1 MINLSSVTDN
11 KDVATK
17 EYVDNNIPT
26 KTSDLTNDSDY
37 ISSSALVS
45 ASTMT
50 FVSWE
55 NSETATWENDAAIY
69 PSGGGSDIPSQ
80 AGNAGKFLTTDG
92 SDMSWAN
99 VTGLSPYTSNPTMN
113 GVASAGS
120 SSNFSRG
127 DHIHPT
133 DTSRAPLASPAF
145 TGIPTAPTPIT
156 GAEDTQIAT
165 VKYVKDSVP
174 TTTSQLTNNSNFV
187 SDANYVH
194 TDNNFTTTLKNKLN
208 GIASGAEVNVNA
220 DWEAASGDA
229 EILNKP
235 TIPTKTSDLTN
246 DSDFQTS
253 SDVSTAIA
261 GKLDISG
268 GTMTGALTLSGAPT
282 SDLEASTKKY
292 VDDSIS
298 GVGSGLPSQSGN
310 SGKFLTTDGTDASW
324 ANVPTPP
331 SAYTSNPAM
340 NGTASAG
347 SSSNYAKGDH
357 VHPTDTSRQAK
368 ITASGILKG
377 DGSGGVSAAV
387 SGTDYQSPLVAGTDY
402 QTPLTFDDSPTAN
415 SSNPVKS
422 GGVYTALGN
431 KQGTITANGI
441 LKGNGSGTISA
452 AVAGT
457 DYQAPLTA
465 GTDYQ
470 TPLVAGTDY
479 QTPLPSQSGNNGKF
493 LTTNG
498 TTLSWGT
505 AGSGLPSQSG
515 NSGKFLTT
523 DGTDASWGNIPEETF
538 KVTYGTTTAAEIE
551 TAYQANKFIWC
562 YYSGRVYV
570 YYGQDS
576 PGKQYLYA
584 SDKDTCYTIFC
595 NGSTWSQNTTSLAKL
610 DSPALTG
617 TPTAP
622 TAASGTNTTQIAT
635 TAFVQT
641 ATSGVIPSQ
650 SGNSG
655 KYLTT
660 DGSSLSWGT
669 PSGGGDSNIFV
680 VTYGTTTNADVEAA
694 YQANKLI
701 YCVYSGRIYT
711 NFYRSSA
718 TDHYL
723 YGWQG
728 NTKYYVRCN
737 NGTWSNSSSG
747 MAPTSS
753 PSLTGS
759 PTATTATAGT
769 NSTRIATTAFVTT
782 AINNAIT
789 ATLGGSY

>member
-92 SDMSWAN
+92 SDMSWAS

-127 DHIHPT
+127 DHVHPT

-145 TGIPTAPTPIT
+145 TGIPTAPTPIA

-165 VKYVKDSVP
+165 VKYVKDLVP

-187 SDANYVH
+187 SDANYIH

-220 DWEAASGDA
+220 DWDATSGDA

-235 TIPTKTSDLTN
+235 TIPTATSDLTN

-253 SDVSTAIA
+253 TDVSTAIA
-261 GKLDISG
+261 GKLDKSG
-268 GTMTGALTLSGAPT
+268 GTMTGVLTLSGAPT

-298 GVGSGLPSQSGN
+298 GIGSDLPSQSGN
-310 SGKFLTTDGTDASW
+310 SGKFLTTDGTDVSW

-340 NGTASAG
+340 DGTASAG

-387 SGTDYQSPLVAGTDY
+387 SGTDYQ
-402 QTPLTFDDSPTAN
+402 
-415 SSNPVKS
+415 
-422 GGVYTALGN
+422 
-431 KQGTITANGI
+431 
-441 LKGNGSGTISA
+441 
-452 AVAGT
+452 
-457 DYQAPLTA
+457 
-465 GTDYQ
+465 

-498 TTLSWGT
+498 SAMSWGSIPSDSNKQDKITASGILKGNGSGGVSAAVAGTDYQSPLTAGTDYQTPLPSQSGNSGKFLTTNGTTLSWGT
-505 AGSGLPSQSG
+505 AGGSLPSQSG

-523 DGTDASWGNIPEETF
+523 DGTDASWGDTPQETF

-551 TAYQANKFIWC
+551 DAYQANKFIWC
-562 YYSGRVYV
+562 YYQGRIYV
-570 YYGQDS
+570 YDGQDS

-584 SDKDTCYTIFC
+584 SDRDTCYTIFC
-595 NGSTWSQNTTSLAKL
+595 NNITWSQSTTSLAKL
-610 DSPALTG
+610 NSPALTG

-622 TAASGTNTTQIAT
+622 TATSGTNTTQIAT
-635 TAFVQT
+635 TEFVQT

-650 SGNSG
+650 TDNSG
-655 KYLTT
+655 KFLTT
-660 DGSSLSWGT
+660 DGSNLSWGT

-680 VTYGTTTNADVEAA
+680 ATYGTTTTADIEAA
-694 YQANKLI
+694 YQAGKLI
-701 YCVYSGRIYT
+701 YCIYSGRLYT
-711 NFYRSSA
+711 YAYRSSA
-718 TDHYL
+718 TAHYL
-723 YGWQG
+723 YAWQG
-728 NTKYYVRCN
+728 TTKYYIYASSTA
-737 NGTWSNSSSG
+737 TWTNSSTS
-747 MAPTSS
+747 MAPTAS

-782 AINNAIT
+782 AISNAIT
-789 ATLGGSY
+789 AALAGGY

>member
-92 SDMSWAN
+92 SDMSWAS
-99 VTGLSPYTSNPTMN
+99 VSGLSPYTSNPTMN

-127 DHIHPT
+127 DHVHPT
-133 DTSRAPLASPAF
+133 DTSRAPLASPEF

-165 VKYVKDSVP
+165 VKYVKDLVP

-220 DWEAASGDA
+220 DWDATSGAA

-235 TIPTKTSDLTN
+235 TIPTATSDLTN

-253 SDVSTAIA
+253 TDVSTAIA
-261 GKLDISG
+261 GKLDKSG

-282 SDLEASTKKY
+282 GDLEASTKKY

-298 GVGSGLPSQSGN
+298 GIGSGLPSQSGN

-324 ANVPTPP
+324 ATVPTPP
-331 SAYTSNPAM
+331 SAYTSNPEM
-340 NGTASAG
+340 NGVASAG

-357 VHPTDTSRQAK
+357 VHPTDTSRQAN
-368 ITASGILKG
+368 ITANGILKG

-387 SGTDYQSPLVAGTDY
+387 AGTDYQS
-402 QTPLTFDDSPTAN
+402 
-415 SSNPVKS
+415 
-422 GGVYTALGN
+422 
-431 KQGTITANGI
+431 
-441 LKGNGSGTISA
+441 
-452 AVAGT
+452 
-457 DYQAPLTA
+457 PLTA

-470 TPLVAGTDY
+470 TP
-479 QTPLPSQSGNNGKF
+479 
-493 LTTNG
+493 
-498 TTLSWGT
+498 
-505 AGSGLPSQSG
+505 LPSQSG

-523 DGTDASWGNIPEETF
+523 DGTD
-538 KVTYGTTTAAEIE
+538 
-551 TAYQANKFIWC
+551 
-562 YYSGRVYV
+562 
-570 YYGQDS
+570 
-576 PGKQYLYA
+576 
-584 SDKDTCYTIFC
+584 
-595 NGSTWSQNTTSLAKL
+595 
-610 DSPALTG
+610 
-617 TPTAP
+617 
-622 TAASGTNTTQIAT
+622 
-635 TAFVQT
+635 
-641 ATSGVIPSQ
+641 
-650 SGNSG
+650 
-655 KYLTT
+655 
-660 DGSSLSWGT
+660 LSWGT
-669 PSGGGDSNIFV
+669 PSGGGGDSNIFV
-680 VTYGTTTNADVEAA
+680 ATYGTTTTADIEAA
-694 YQANKLI
+694 YQAGKLI
-701 YCVYSGRIYT
+701 YCIYSSRLYT
-711 NFYRSSA
+711 YGYRSSA
-718 TDHYL
+718 TAHYF
-723 YGWQG
+723 YAWQS
-728 NTKYYVRCN
+728 NTKYYIYTSSTA
-737 NGTWSNSSSG
+737 TWSNSSTS
-747 MAPTSS
+747 MAPTAS
-753 PSLTGS
+753 PGLTGN
-759 PTATTATAGT
+759 PTAPTQTAGN

-782 AINNAIT
+782 AISNAIT
-789 ATLGGSY
+789 AALAGGY

>member
-92 SDMSWAN
+92 SDMSWAS
-99 VTGLSPYTSNPTMN
+99 VSGLSPYTSNPTMN

-127 DHIHPT
+127 DHVHPT
-133 DTSRAPLASPAF
+133 DTSRAPLASPEF

-165 VKYVKDSVP
+165 VKYVKDLVP

-220 DWEAASGDA
+220 DWDATSGAA

-235 TIPTKTSDLTN
+235 TIPTATSDLTN

-253 SDVSTAIA
+253 TNVSTAIA
-261 GKLDISG
+261 GKLDKSG

-298 GVGSGLPSQSGN
+298 GIGSGLPSQSGN

-324 ANVPTPP
+324 ATVPTPP
-331 SAYTSNPAM
+331 SAYTSNPEM
-340 NGTASAG
+340 NGVASAG

-357 VHPTDTSRQAK
+357 VHPTDTSRQAN
-368 ITASGILKG
+368 ITANGILKG

-387 SGTDYQSPLVAGTDY
+387 AGTDYQS
-402 QTPLTFDDSPTAN
+402 
-415 SSNPVKS
+415 
-422 GGVYTALGN
+422 
-431 KQGTITANGI
+431 
-441 LKGNGSGTISA
+441 
-452 AVAGT
+452 
-457 DYQAPLTA
+457 PLTA

-470 TPLVAGTDY
+470 TP
-479 QTPLPSQSGNNGKF
+479 
-493 LTTNG
+493 
-498 TTLSWGT
+498 
-505 AGSGLPSQSG
+505 LPSQSG

-523 DGTDASWGNIPEETF
+523 DGTD
-538 KVTYGTTTAAEIE
+538 
-551 TAYQANKFIWC
+551 
-562 YYSGRVYV
+562 
-570 YYGQDS
+570 
-576 PGKQYLYA
+576 
-584 SDKDTCYTIFC
+584 
-595 NGSTWSQNTTSLAKL
+595 
-610 DSPALTG
+610 
-617 TPTAP
+617 
-622 TAASGTNTTQIAT
+622 
-635 TAFVQT
+635 
-641 ATSGVIPSQ
+641 
-650 SGNSG
+650 
-655 KYLTT
+655 
-660 DGSSLSWGT
+660 LSWGT
-669 PSGGGDSNIFV
+669 PSGGGGDSNIFV
-680 VTYGTTTNADVEAA
+680 ATYGTTTTADIEAA
-694 YQANKLI
+694 YQAGKLI
-701 YCVYSGRIYT
+701 YCIYSSRLYT
-711 NFYRSSA
+711 YGYRSSA
-718 TDHYL
+718 TAHYF
-723 YGWQG
+723 YAWQS
-728 NTKYYVRCN
+728 NTKYYIYTSSTA
-737 NGTWSNSSSG
+737 TWSNSSTS
-747 MAPTSS
+747 MAPTAS
-753 PSLTGS
+753 PGLTGN
-759 PTATTATAGT
+759 PTAPTQTAGN

-782 AINNAIT
+782 AISNAIT
-789 ATLGGSY
+789 AALAGGY